1 MLTEEAVKDTK
12 GVIIIRKSKEDRQ
25 HNDSYNTRNEAAYS
39 SRSHGFIPFFLCR
52 IHVFPLFSFLGGFLG
67 VSFFV
72 LCLMLHVSLDC
83 AFLIIPPAF
92 SNVYLINSLIS
103 RQQVHWFIVHFA
115 IRLSFTIFLDS
126 KVNDFVSIQSVIL
139 KTL

>member
-1 MLTEEAVKDTK
+1 MI
-12 GVIIIRKSKEDRQ
+12 VIIPGTKLLTLRD
-25 HNDSYNTRNEAAYS
+25 HMDS
-39 SRSHGFIPFFLCR
+39 SRFFYVGSMFFLFL
-52 IHVFPLFSFLGGFLG
+52 VFWG

-103 RQQVHWFIVHFA
+103 RQQVH
-115 IRLSFTIFLDS
+115 
-126 KVNDFVSIQSVIL
+126 
-139 KTL
+139 